1 MCQQRGGLLEQI
13 DTAHTEAIKRY
24 LTYSVLPAI
33 QAVAQR
39 SAADPRKLLE
49 EIKFRWDNHK
59 TMNKWYAKFLR
70 LNHSTMYHVKYQ
82 GEEAPSLADKSLNIF
97 KTHVYEHIKVGTMDA
112 ILGLIEKERDG
123 EIVNKKMIK
132 CVVGLYVKMG
142 MGELDVYESDFVS
155 FFFMFLPSSL

>member
-1 MCQQRGGLLEQI
+1 
-13 DTAHTEAIKRY
+13 
-24 LTYSVLPAI
+24 
-33 QAVAQR
+33 
-39 SAADPRKLLE
+39 
-49 EIKFRWDNHK
+49 
-59 TMNKWYAKFLR
+59 
-70 LNHSTMYHVKYQ
+70 MYHVKYQ

>member
-39 SAADPRKLLE
+39 SAADPTKLLE

-70 LNHSTMYHVKYQ
+70 LNH
-82 GEEAPSLADKSLNIF
+82 
-97 KTHVYEHIKVGTMDA
+97 
-112 ILGLIEKERDG
+112 
-123 EIVNKKMIK
+123 
-132 CVVGLYVKMG
+132 
-142 MGELDVYESDFVS
+142 
-155 FFFMFLPSSL
+155 